1 MGLIVIGLFGKTGIS
16 LSLPCSLSPLS
27 SFSLPPFS
35 FAYSLS
41 VPKTVENFRALTT
54 GEKGI
59 GKAGLPLHFK
69 GSKFHRIIPRFM
81 IQVRKKKGEEEEE
94 RGEVSLR
101 VSNVNN
107 RVGTSLL
114 LMDTVERV
122 SMELSSRTRTLR
134 SCTTRQA

>member
-1 MGLIVIGLFGKTGIS
+1 M
-16 LSLPCSLSPLS
+16 
-27 SFSLPPFS
+27 
-35 FAYSLS
+35 
-41 VPKTVENFRALTT
+41 PKTVENFRALTT

-81 IQVRKKKGEEEEE
+81 IQVRKKKGEDEGERG

-101 VSNVNN
+101 ASNVNN